1 MSVQSE
7 LERLQAN
14 VASISSAANDILSV
28 LSSKGVTVP
37 PGATLHDVPGLIG
50 MIDGRAPVPV
60 PTVVIGGRTYVTVT
74 IGNQEWMT
82 ENLDY
87 QFDGLTISNGV
98 SSSAAYGTYGGQSG
112 FGLFYNGVAARLLE
126 ANKTTLLPDGWRV
139 PTQGDLNGLL
149 SAGGTNASELR
160 TADGWPSGYEG
171 TNGTGFSAYPCGRFA
186 NNTIYQYGMVAQF
199 WSCTLSGDSGYQMD
213 LHLEPGFFAVGSQ
226 SYSAFLKIR
235 LVKDLE

>member
-74 IGNQEWMT
+74 IGNQ
-82 ENLDY
+82 
-87 QFDGLTISNGV
+87 
-98 SSSAAYGTYGGQSG
+98 
-112 FGLFYNGVAARLLE
+112 
-126 ANKTTLLPDGWRV
+126 
-139 PTQGDLNGLL
+139 
-149 SAGGTNASELR
+149 
-160 TADGWPSGYEG
+160 
-171 TNGTGFSAYPCGRFA
+171 
-186 NNTIYQYGMVAQF
+186 
-199 WSCTLSGDSGYQMD
+199 
-213 LHLEPGFFAVGSQ
+213 
-226 SYSAFLKIR
+226 
-235 LVKDLE
+235 